1 MARYGYGGYYGGWA
15 PYVSVAERR
24 RKALSEMA
32 RLRKKGVDIQPVTI
46 EGRKIARSFWGEA
59 WCKHLESFSDFANR
73 LPRGQRYARN
83 GSVCHLAVSKGRI
96 EAKVSGSELYDVVI
110 QIKTLAPAKW
120 NSLKSRCAGRIGS
133 LLELLEGRLS
143 DQVMEQ
149 VTDRKD
155 GLFPQPGEISMK
167 CSCPD
172 WATMCKHVAA
182 VLYGVGARLDHKPE
196 MLFLLRGVDHQE
208 IISADAEQAVAEA
221 TSRGK
226 SKRLSAGALA
236 DVFGIEIHTSDAEA
250 DSESVPPA
258 SGSERATATK
268 PSRSRTR
275 RSDAA
280 AGTPPRARSRPTKK
294 KAAAKPAAKRVKT
307 AIALAEPELP
317 AEASVPQGVKRQ
329 RAATN
334 ARKSASR
341 NGKKKQSLKERS

>member
-24 RKALSEMA
+24 RKAQSEMA

-110 QIKTLAPAKW
+110 QVKTLAPAKW
-120 NSLKSRCAGRIGS
+120 KTLKSRCAGRIGS

-149 VTDRKD
+149 VTDRKE

-208 IISADAEQAVAEA
+208 IIAADAEQAVTEA

-236 DVFGIEIHTSDAEA
+236 DVFGIEINAPDAEA
-250 DSESVPPA
+250 GPDPALPA
-258 SGSERATATK
+258 SGSDRAMATK
-268 PSRSRTR
+268 PARSRTR
-275 RSDAA
+275 RSDTA

-294 KAAAKPAAKRVKT
+294 KIAAKPAGKRVKT
-307 AIALAEPELP
+307 TIAIPEPELP
-317 AEASVPQGVKRQ
+317 AEIPVVRGAKKQSI
-329 RAATN
+329 AATD
-334 ARKSASR
+334 RKSPTR
-341 NGKKKQSLKERS
+341 NGKKRQSPKDRS

>member
-24 RKALSEMA
+24 RKAQSEMA
-32 RLRKKGVDIQPVTI
+32 KLRKKGVDIQPVTI

-83 GSVCHLAVSKGRI
+83 GSVCHLAVGKGRI
-96 EAKVSGSELYDVVI
+96 EAKVSGSKLYDVVI

-143 DQVMEQ
+143 EQVMEQ

-208 IISADAEQAVAEA
+208 IIAADAEQAVTEA

-236 DVFGIEIHTSDAEA
+236 DVFGIEINSPDAKTDSQTALPAGGSDRTA
-250 DSESVPPA
+250 PA
-258 SGSERATATK
+258 K

-280 AGTPPRARSRPTKK
+280 AGTPPRTLSRPTKK
-294 KAAAKPAAKRVKT
+294 KTAAKSAANRIKT
-307 AIALAEPELP
+307 AIALAEPESP
-317 AEASVPQGVKRQ
+317 AETPVPRSV
-329 RAATN
+329 
-334 ARKSASR
+334 
-341 NGKKKQSLKERS
+341 KKQSAATTAKKSTARKVKKRQSLKDRS